1 MAANRRCR
9 ALCTGAMMR
18 RAAGNFCRAVQVR
31 RSPAME
37 LASVVHS
44 LAVRSAPAAVSAARS
59 LEVAVQLRAA
69 IMEGDD
75 TRVARLLSD
84 LLRVRGLTKGQRVR
98 LQSRALLNLVHS
110 LRSAALSDELTGLLN
125 RRGFMQTA
133 TRLLDLALRDRQ
145 DAYLVYFR
153 LDVSEPARP
162 PAADRTAAIAREVL
176 LRRMGN
182 FLRDLFPS
190 YGVYEVLGRLGSGD
204 FAALTPIAENASRNA
219 IALRACK
226 PESGADAQALP
237 LQIAVAHFDPAKAV
251 AIDELLQAASCEL
264 PREAAQAAALR
275 QPDTPIASI
284 GSAPRSGLTLA

>member
-1 MAANRRCR
+1 
-9 ALCTGAMMR
+9 
-18 RAAGNFCRAVQVR
+18 
-31 RSPAME
+31 ME

-44 LAVRSAPAAVSAARS
+44 SAVRSGPAAVSAARS

-98 LQSRALLNLVHS
+98 LQSRALMNLVHS

-125 RRGFMQTA
+125 RRGFMQSA

-145 DAYLVYFR
+145 GAYLVYFR
-153 LDVSEPARP
+153 LDAADPARS
-162 PAADRTAAIAREVL
+162 AGADRGAAIERDVL

-190 YGVYEVLGRLGSGD
+190 YGVYEVLGRLGSSD
-204 FAALTPIAENASRNA
+204 FAALTTIAENASRNA
-219 IALRACK
+219 IVLRACK
-226 PESGADAQALP
+226 PESGADAPALP
-237 LQIAVAHFDPAKAV
+237 LQVAVAHFDPARAV
-251 AIDELLQAASCEL
+251 AIDELLGKASYELLQDAAH
-264 PREAAQAAALR
+264 AAAPR
-275 QPDTPIASI
+275 QPDTRIASI
-284 GSAPRSGLTLA
+284 GSAPRSDLTLA